1 MYETEPEIRE
11 LQTLIDKSLAR
22 STAHLRSIITPG
34 ERSLSAEQ
42 VVRVLTGMCV
52 LVLSTVTAQGEPRV
66 SAVDGHFLHGRWVFG
81 TSRGAAKARHLNAR
95 PAASV
100 AHLRG
105 EELGVFVHGVA
116 ETLNPVD
123 GPAAP
128 DWPQIHEYLQGVYGD
143 TAFDWSDVVFFQ
155 LRPTWMTVYASEP
168 ERLLAGL
175 DRAASSPH

>member
-1 MYETEPEIRE
+1 MIGPVYETDPEIRE
-11 LQTLIDKSLAR
+11 LQALIDASLAR
-22 STAHLRSIITPG
+22 STAHLKSIITPG
-34 ERSLSAEQ
+34 ERSLGADQ

-81 TSRGAAKARHLNAR
+81 TSRGAAKARHLRAR

-116 ETLNPVD
+116 EELNPVD
-123 GPAAP
+123 GPPDP
-128 DWPQIHEYLQGVYGD
+128 DWPRSHEYLKGFYGD
-143 TAFDWSDVVFFQ
+143 TAFDWSEVVYYR
-155 LRPTWMTVYASEP
+155 LRPTWMAVYASEP

-175 DRAASSPH
+175 G

>member
-1 MYETEPEIRE
+1 VYETEAEIRE
-11 LQTLIDKSLAR
+11 LQTLIDQSLAR

-42 VVRVLTGMCV
+42 VLRVLTGMCV

-66 SAVDGHFLHGRWVFG
+66 SAVDGHLLHGRWVFG
-81 TSRGAAKARHLNAR
+81 TSRGAAKARHLRAR

-116 ETLNPVD
+116 EPLNSED
-123 GPAAP
+123 GPTDPA
-128 DWPQIHEYLQGVYGD
+128 WPQIHEHLRGIYGD
-143 TAFDWSDVVFFQ
+143 TSFDWSDVVYYR
-155 LRPTWMTVYASEP
+155 LRPTWMTVYASDP
-168 ERLLAGL
+168 QRLLDGL
-175 DRAASSPH
+175 DRAAS

>member
-1 MYETEPEIRE
+1 MYETEPEIRD
-11 LQTLIDKSLAR
+11 LQTLIDQSLAR
-22 STAHLRSIITPG
+22 STAHLKSIITPG

-81 TSRGAAKARHLNAR
+81 TSRGAAKARHLRAR
-95 PAASV
+95 PAASA

-105 EELGVFVHGVA
+105 EELGVFVHGTA
-116 ETLNPVD
+116 EELNPVD
-123 GPAAP
+123 GPADA
-128 DWPQIHEYLQGVYGD
+128 DWPQIHEHLHGIYGD
-143 TAFDWSDVVFFQ
+143 AAFDWSEVVYYR

-168 ERLLAGL
+168 QRLVEGTATG
-175 DRAASSPH
+175 P